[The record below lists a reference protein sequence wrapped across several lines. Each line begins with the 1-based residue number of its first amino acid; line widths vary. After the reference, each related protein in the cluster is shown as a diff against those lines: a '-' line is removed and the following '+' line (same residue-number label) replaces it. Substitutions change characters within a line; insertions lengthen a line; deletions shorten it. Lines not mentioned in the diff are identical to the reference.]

1 MSIEP
6 IMEYLGAL
14 PIHDRETLLHI
25 LEVADKALLLDCSER
40 KIFDGLKLSLWKS
53 IKIEEVR

>member
-6 IMEYLGAL
+6 IMEYLGSL
-14 PIHDRETLLHI
+14 PTHDRETLLHI
-25 LEVADKALLLDCSER
+25 LEVADRAMLLDCSER

-53 IKIEEVR
+53 IKIEEIK